1 LELGAGG
8 GLIGLA
14 VALECQLQNQ
24 LLVTDQLEMY
34 ELMKHNI
41 ELNNLQ
47 DKAKAMV
54 LNWYVNSNVLSC
66 VTSSSALPIP
76 WSDECEPPS

>member
-1 LELGAGG
+1 MELGAGG

-54 LNWYVNSNVLSC
+54 LNWYVKSTLFPC
-66 VTSSSALPIP
+66 VTFSSAVPIP
-76 WSDECEPPS
+76 WLDEGQPPS

>member
-14 VALECQLQNQ
+14 VALECPLRNP

-34 ELMKHNI
+34 ELMQHNI

-54 LNWYVNSNVLSC
+54 LNWCVLSNMLSRMTFC
-66 VTSSSALPIP
+66 LMETGNGGST
-76 WSDECEPPS
+76 C

>member
-14 VALECQLQNQ
+14 VAQECPLQNQ

-34 ELMKHNI
+34 ELMQHNI

-54 LNWYVNSNVLSC
+54 LNWC
-66 VTSSSALPIP
+66 VPLKTVFVRDFLFDRIKPQT
-76 WSDECEPPS
+76 E

>member
-1 LELGAGG
+1 MDDRLELGAGG

-14 VALECQLQNQ
+14 VALECSLRNP

-34 ELMKHNI
+34 ELMQHNI

-54 LNWYVNSNVLSC
+54 LNWCVLFNMFSCMVLSD
-66 VTSSSALPIP
+66 VTG
-76 WSDECEPPS
+76 

>member
-54 LNWYVNSNVLSC
+54 LNWYVILNSLSC
-66 VTSSSALPIP
+66 VTSSSAVPIP
-76 WSDECEPPS
+76 WSDEGEPLS

>member
-1 LELGAGG
+1 MELGAGG

-14 VALECQLQNQ
+14 VAQECPLRNQ

-34 ELMKHNI
+34 ELMQHNI
-41 ELNNLQ
+41 KLNNLQ

-54 LNWYVNSNVLSC
+54 LNWYVPLKT
-66 VTSSSALPIP
+66 VTVRDFSFDRIKPQSQI
-76 WSDECEPPS
+76 D